1 MSSTATLGERPIWEL
16 MTPVPPSMT
25 VDEVQRRARD
35 ARSEPCLVVGPEM
48 PLLAVAQTMAE
59 RKADCCAVV
68 DGGRVAG
75 VVTANDLLHVLAG
88 ALLLGAE
95 RHTAS
100 LRPSHVRARI
110 LAEHDVLR
118 QLYANVEELALGVL
132 SAEPAAQE
140 PLRERCRE
148 LYQTLLRHMELENT
162 ILAPALRETTGFGP
176 VRAQQ
181 LLDEHERQ
189 RVTLFQALIAVE
201 THSEIDLAREVRALI
216 GELLEDMAH
225 EEHAL
230 LHPDLLSDDPITA
243 DAATG

>member
-16 MTPVPPSMT
+16 MTPVPPSVT
-25 VDEVQRRARD
+25 VDEVQRRARS

-68 DGGRVAG
+68 DGGRLAG
-75 VVTANDLLHVLAG
+75 MVTANDLLHVLSG

-95 RHTAS
+95 RHAAS

-110 LAEHDVLR
+110 LAEHEVLR
-118 QLYANVEELALGVL
+118 QLYANVEELARRVL
-132 SAEPAAQE
+132 AEDADAEE

-162 ILAPALRETTGFGP
+162 ILAPALRETAGFGQ
-176 VRAQQ
+176 VRAQT

-189 RVTLFQALIAVE
+189 RSVLFQALIAVE
-201 THSEIDLAREVRALI
+201 ADSEADLARDVCTLI
-216 GELLEDMAH
+216 NELLVDMAH
-225 EEHAL
+225 EEQAL